1 MLINNDLLSDLKQK
15 KRKIDLMQ
23 LSLNYLHQ
31 VTPSRLQMIV
41 GYLRKNVKYY
51 KTYWVKVIWLR
62 TQGN

>member
-23 LSLNYLHQ
+23 FSLNYLYQ

>member
-23 LSLNYLHQ
+23 FSLNYLYQ
-31 VTPSRLQMIV
+31 VTPSRLQMTV